1 MNKILSILAVWL
13 CSVTVFAQ
21 LNGGDDWTLPGHPGL
36 VTKKITVAVN
46 STDFG
51 TASATTATTYGAGV
65 YPVGSTV
72 ALSATPA
79 TGYHFV
85 NWTIGE
91 NAVST
96 NASYGYVMPDEDV
109 TVTANF
115 EPNKYKVA
123 FVSEGKTVKT
133 GYLAYKSEIE
143 LPADPIKE
151 GYAFRG
157 WNPAVD
163 ATVPAN
169 DVTYTAV
176 FDINKYNVVFTVDG
190 EEYSKASLEYGSE
203 ISVPDAPTKTGY
215 TFGGWTTDAT
225 VPAHDVTYDA
235 TFNVNSYNVIFNA
248 DNGTENTVFTLE
260 YGSAI
265 TAPDAPEK
273 EGYTF
278 AGWTPSVDGAT
289 VPANDITFTAN
300 WQVNSY
306 KLSFV
311 VDGVASESNVDFG
324 SAITLPA
331 APTKD
336 GYVFDGWTP
345 AVALTMP
352 AEDVTYTATWKLAKY
367 LVTFISDGVA
377 ISTATLEYGSEIVP
391 PTDPK
396 KKGYNFI
403 GWNPAVDATVPAHD
417 VTYTASFGKGAFL
430 VTFMVDDKVYS
441 TTSMDFGELIVLPE
455 DPTKVGYTFAGWDN
469 YTDGATV
476 PADNVTYTAKWNV
489 NKYTVAFVSE
499 GETVK
504 SDELDYGSAITL
516 PANPEKEG
524 YSFDSWTPVVAETV
538 PANDVT
544 YTATFKINKYNVT
557 FDVDG
562 KVFSTATLEYGSV
575 ITAPESI
582 PTKEGYTFKSWKD
595 YADGATVPAN
605 DITYVAEWTP
615 NKYVVTFVS
624 EGNIIQSES
633 LDFGSAIVVPDA
645 PEKEGYSFDG
655 WTPAVAETVPAN
667 DVTYTASFKINQY
680 VVTFKSDD
688 DVVKSETLDY
698 GTTITVPVAPTKE
711 GYTFTGWE
719 GYMEGATVPAEDV
732 TYTATWSINSYKVV
746 FIDDDTVK
754 SEILEYGAPII
765 APELSDKEGY
775 GFVGWFSKDGEDFK
789 EGFTVPTH
797 DITFY
802 SEWTLKYVSLKFI
815 VDGEI
820 YSDRGVPYGWPIVDW
835 LPDEPKKTGYT
846 FTGWVTETG
855 EEIGDKCLKEDM
867 ILTATWKINKYAV
880 TFVVGSDTIKSDSL
894 EYGAPI
900 VVPTV
905 LPKDGYELSAW
916 SPEVAE
922 VVPAEDVTYTASWI
936 INKYTVTFVSDGK
949 TVKSESLEYGAPITV
964 PDTPVKEGYT
974 FTGWTPE
981 VAETVPAEDVTY
993 TATWA
998 INSYKVTFIVDGEV
1012 VKSETL
1018 EYGAPIVA
1026 PTDLTKEG
1034 YVLSA
1039 WSPEVAETVPAND
1052 VTYTATWVVSV
1063 GIETVSLSD
1072 AKDGEYYTLQGV
1084 KIARPTKAGI
1094 YVHNGRK
1101 VALK

>member
-248 DNGTENTVFTLE
+248 DNGTENTVYTLE

-311 VDGVASESNVDFG
+311 VDGVATESSVDFG
-324 SAITLPA
+324 SPITTPDD
-331 APTKD
+331 PKKE
-336 GYVFDGWTP
+336 GYDFAGWTP
-345 AVALTMP
+345 AVAATMP

-367 LVTFISDGVA
+367 VVTFISDGVA

-476 PADNVTYTAKWNV
+476 PADNVTYTATWNV

-524 YSFDSWTPVVAETV
+524 YSFDSWTPAVAETV

-562 KVFSTATLEYGSV
+562 KVFSTATLEYGSA

-680 VVTFKSDD
+680 VVSFKSDD
-688 DVVKSETLDY
+688 EVVKSETLDY

-719 GYMEGATVPAEDV
+719 GYTEGVTVPAEDV
-732 TYTATWSINSYKVV
+732 TYNATWSINQY
-746 FIDDDTVK
+746 TV
-754 SEILEYGAPII
+754 
-765 APELSDKEGY
+765 
-775 GFVGWFSKDGEDFK
+775 
-789 EGFTVPTH
+789 T
-797 DITFY
+797 
-802 SEWTLKYVSLKFI
+802 FI
-815 VDGEI
+815 VDGDILKTETLD
-820 YSDRGVPYGWPIVDW
+820 YGSPVVAPDVPGKV
-835 LPDEPKKTGYT
+835 GYT
-846 FTGWVTETG
+846 F
-855 EEIGDKCLKEDM
+855 
-867 ILTATWKINKYAV
+867 
-880 TFVVGSDTIKSDSL
+880 DSWT
-894 EYGAPI
+894 P
-900 VVPTV
+900 V
-905 LPKDGYELSAW
+905 
-916 SPEVAE
+916 VAE
-922 VVPAEDVTYTASWI
+922 TVPAEDVTYVASWST
-936 INKYTVTFVSDGK
+936 NKYTVAFVVDGE
-949 TVKSESLEYGAPITV
+949 TVKSESLEYGTTIV
-964 PDTPVKEGYT
+964 LPDAPVKEGYT

-981 VAETVPAEDVTY
+981 VVETVPAEDVTY

-1039 WSPEVAETVPAND
+1039 WSPEVAEAVPAND

>member
-163 ATVPAN
+163 AIVPAN

-311 VDGVASESNVDFG
+311 VDGVATESSVDFG
-324 SAITLPA
+324 SPITTPDD
-331 APTKD
+331 PKKE
-336 GYVFDGWTP
+336 GYDFAGWTP
-345 AVALTMP
+345 AVAATMP

-367 LVTFISDGVA
+367 VVTFISDGVA

-476 PADNVTYTAKWNV
+476 PADNVTYTATWNV
-489 NKYTVAFVSE
+489 NKYNVSFVSE

-524 YSFDSWTPVVAETV
+524 YSFDSWTPAVAETV

-562 KVFSTATLEYGSV
+562 KVFSTATLEYGSA

-633 LDFGSAIVVPDA
+633 LDFGSAIVVPDV

-680 VVTFKSDD
+680 VVSFKSDD
-688 DVVKSETLDY
+688 EVVKSESLDY

-719 GYMEGATVPAEDV
+719 GYTEGVTVPAENV
-732 TYTATWSINSYKVV
+732 TYNATWSINQY
-746 FIDDDTVK
+746 TV
-754 SEILEYGAPII
+754 
-765 APELSDKEGY
+765 
-775 GFVGWFSKDGEDFK
+775 
-789 EGFTVPTH
+789 T
-797 DITFY
+797 
-802 SEWTLKYVSLKFI
+802 FI
-815 VDGEI
+815 VDGDILKTETLD
-820 YSDRGVPYGWPIVDW
+820 YGSPVVAPDVPGKV
-835 LPDEPKKTGYT
+835 GYT
-846 FTGWVTETG
+846 F
-855 EEIGDKCLKEDM
+855 
-867 ILTATWKINKYAV
+867 
-880 TFVVGSDTIKSDSL
+880 DS
-894 EYGAPI
+894 
-900 VVPTV
+900 
-905 LPKDGYELSAW
+905 
-916 SPEVAE
+916 
-922 VVPAEDVTYTASWI
+922 
-936 INKYTVTFVSDGK
+936 
-949 TVKSESLEYGAPITV
+949 
-964 PDTPVKEGYT
+964 
-974 FTGWTPE
+974 WTPA

-993 TATWA
+993 VATWSTNKYTIA
-998 INSYKVTFIVDGEV
+998 FVVDGETVKSESLEYGTTIVLPDAPIKEGYTFAGWSGYIDGATVPTEDVTYTASWTINKYTVAFV
-1012 VKSETL
+1012 VDGETIKSETL
-1018 EYGAPIVA
+1018 EYGTPIVA
-1026 PTDLTKEG
+1026 PTDLVKEG
-1034 YVLSA
+1034 YELSA

>member
-21 LNGGDDWTLPGHPGL
+21 LNGGDDWELPGSPGL
-36 VTKKITVAVN
+36 VTKKISVAVN
-46 STDFG
+46 GSDYG
-51 TASATTATTYGAGV
+51 SASATTATNYGANT

-72 ALSATPA
+72 ALSATA
-79 TGYHFV
+79 STGYHFV
-85 NWTIGE
+85 SWTVGE
-91 NAVST
+91 SVISES
-96 NASYGYVMPDEDV
+96 ASFGYTMPDEDV
-109 TVTANF
+109 TITANF
-115 EPNKYKVA
+115 APNKYKVV
-123 FVSEGKTVKT
+123 FISDDKIVKT
-133 GYLAYKSEIE
+133 GFFDYSSE
-143 LPADPIKE
+143 LVPPADPTKE
-151 GYAFRG
+151 GYSFRG

-163 ATVPAN
+163 ATVPAH
-169 DVTYTAV
+169 DATYTAV

-190 EEYSKASLEYGSE
+190 EEYSKSSLEYVAA
-203 ISVPDAPTKTGY
+203 IKTPDAPTKTGY
-215 TFGGWTTDAT
+215 TFGGWTTDET

-235 TFNVNSYNVIFNA
+235 TFNINSYNVTFNA

-278 AGWTPSVDGAT
+278 KGWTPSVDGAT

-311 VDGVASESNVDFG
+311 VDGVATESSVDFG
-324 SAITLPA
+324 SPITTPDD
-331 APTKD
+331 PKKE
-336 GYVFDGWTP
+336 GYDFAGWTP
-345 AVALTMP
+345 AVAATMP

-367 LVTFISDGVA
+367 LVTFISDGVS
-377 ISTATLEYGSEIVP
+377 ISSVSQEYGSEIVP
-391 PTDPK
+391 PADPK

-476 PADNVTYTAKWNV
+476 PADNVTYTATWNV
-489 NKYTVAFVSE
+489 NKYNVSFVSE

-524 YSFDSWTPVVAETV
+524 YSFDSWTPAVAETV

-562 KVFSTATLEYGSV
+562 KVFSTATLEYGSA

-605 DITYVAEWTP
+605 DVTYTAEWTA
-615 NKYVVTFVS
+615 NKYIVTFVS
-624 EGNIIQSES
+624 EGETVKSDE
-633 LDFGSAIVVPDA
+633 LDYGSAITLPDN
-645 PEKEGYSFDG
+645 PEKVGYSFDG

-680 VVTFKSDD
+680 TVTFKSGD
-688 DVVKSETLDY
+688 DVVKSESLDY

-719 GYMEGATVPAEDV
+719 GYTEGVTVPAEDV
-732 TYTATWSINSYKVV
+732 TYNATWSINQ
-746 FIDDDTVK
+746 
-754 SEILEYGAPII
+754 
-765 APELSDKEGY
+765 
-775 GFVGWFSKDGEDFK
+775 
-789 EGFTVPTH
+789 
-797 DITFY
+797 
-802 SEWTLKYVSLKFI
+802 
-815 VDGEI
+815 
-820 YSDRGVPYGWPIVDW
+820 
-835 LPDEPKKTGYT
+835 
-846 FTGWVTETG
+846 
-855 EEIGDKCLKEDM
+855 
-867 ILTATWKINKYAV
+867 
-880 TFVVGSDTIKSDSL
+880 
-894 EYGAPI
+894 
-900 VVPTV
+900 
-905 LPKDGYELSAW
+905 
-916 SPEVAE
+916 
-922 VVPAEDVTYTASWI
+922 
-936 INKYTVTFVSDGK
+936 YTVTFVVDGDILK
-949 TVKSESLEYGAPITV
+949 TETLDYGSPIVAPDV
-964 PDTPVKEGYT
+964 PDKVGYT
-974 FTGWTPE
+974 FDSWTPA

-993 TATWA
+993 VASWSTNKYTVAFVVDGETVKSESLEYGTTIVLPDAPIKEGYTFAGWSGYIDGATVPTEDVTYTATWK
-998 INSYKVTFIVDGEV
+998 INSYNVTFIVDGET
-1012 VKSETL
+1012 VKTETL

-1026 PTDLTKEG
+1026 PTDLVKEG
-1034 YVLSA
+1034 YELSA

-1052 VTYTATWVVSV
+1052 VTYTATWVVPV

-1072 AKDGEYYTLQGV
+1072 AKDGKYYTLQGV

-1094 YVHNGRK
+1094 YIHNGVK
-1101 VALK
+1101 VFVK

>member
-72 ALSATPA
+72 AISATPA

-278 AGWTPSVDGAT
+278 AGWTPSVDDAT

-311 VDGVASESNVDFG
+311 VDGVATESSVDFG
-324 SAITLPA
+324 SPITTPDD
-331 APTKD
+331 PKKE
-336 GYVFDGWTP
+336 GYDFAGWTP
-345 AVALTMP
+345 AVAATMP

-367 LVTFISDGVA
+367 VVTFISDGVA

-469 YTDGATV
+469 YIDGATV

-524 YSFDSWTPVVAETV
+524 YSFDSWTPAVAETV

-562 KVFSTATLEYGSV
+562 KVFSTATLEYGSA

-595 YADGATVPAN
+595 YAEGATVPAN

-680 VVTFKSDD
+680 VVSFKSDD
-688 DVVKSETLDY
+688 EVVKSETLDY

-719 GYMEGATVPAEDV
+719 GYTDGVTVPAEDV
-732 TYTATWSINSYKVV
+732 TYTATWTINQY
-746 FIDDDTVK
+746 TV
-754 SEILEYGAPII
+754 
-765 APELSDKEGY
+765 
-775 GFVGWFSKDGEDFK
+775 
-789 EGFTVPTH
+789 T
-797 DITFY
+797 
-802 SEWTLKYVSLKFI
+802 FI
-815 VDGEI
+815 VDGDILKTETLD
-820 YSDRGVPYGWPIVDW
+820 YGSLVVAPDVPDKV
-835 LPDEPKKTGYT
+835 GYT
-846 FTGWVTETG
+846 F
-855 EEIGDKCLKEDM
+855 
-867 ILTATWKINKYAV
+867 
-880 TFVVGSDTIKSDSL
+880 DSWTP
-894 EYGAPI
+894 A
-900 VVPTV
+900 
-905 LPKDGYELSAW
+905 
-916 SPEVAE
+916 VAE
-922 VVPAEDVTYTASWI
+922 TVPAEDVTYVASWST
-936 INKYTVTFVSDGK
+936 NKYIVAFVVDGE
-949 TVKSESLEYGAPITV
+949 TVKSESLEYGTTIVLPDAPIK
-964 PDTPVKEGYT
+964 DGYT
-974 FTGWTPE
+974 FAGWSGYIDG
-981 VAETVPAEDVTY
+981 ATVPTEDVTY

-1084 KIARPTKAGI
+1084 KIACPTKAGI

>member
-51 TASATTATTYGAGV
+51 TASATTATTYGACV

-72 ALSATPA
+72 AISATPA

-91 NAVST
+91 KAVST

-190 EEYSKASLEYGSE
+190 EEYSKSSLEYGAA
-203 ISVPDAPTKTGY
+203 IKTPDAPTKTGY
-215 TFGGWTTDAT
+215 TFGGWTTDET

-248 DNGTENTVFTLE
+248 DNGTENTVYTLE

-311 VDGVASESNVDFG
+311 VDGVATESSVDFG
-324 SAITLPA
+324 SPITTPDD
-331 APTKD
+331 PKKE
-336 GYVFDGWTP
+336 GYDFAGWTP
-345 AVALTMP
+345 AVAATMP
-352 AEDVTYTATWKLAKY
+352 AEDVTYMATWKLAKY
-367 LVTFISDGVA
+367 VVTFISDGVA

-489 NKYTVAFVSE
+489 NKYTIAFVSE

-524 YSFDSWTPVVAETV
+524 YSFDSWTPAVAETV

-680 VVTFKSDD
+680 TVTFKSGD
-688 DVVKSETLDY
+688 DVVKSESLDY

-719 GYMEGATVPAEDV
+719 GYTDGVTVPAEDV
-732 TYTATWSINSYKVV
+732 TYTATWTINQY
-746 FIDDDTVK
+746 TV
-754 SEILEYGAPII
+754 
-765 APELSDKEGY
+765 
-775 GFVGWFSKDGEDFK
+775 
-789 EGFTVPTH
+789 T
-797 DITFY
+797 
-802 SEWTLKYVSLKFI
+802 FI
-815 VDGEI
+815 VDGDILKTETLD
-820 YSDRGVPYGWPIVDW
+820 YGSLVVAPDVPDKV
-835 LPDEPKKTGYT
+835 GYT
-846 FTGWVTETG
+846 F
-855 EEIGDKCLKEDM
+855 
-867 ILTATWKINKYAV
+867 
-880 TFVVGSDTIKSDSL
+880 DS
-894 EYGAPI
+894 
-900 VVPTV
+900 
-905 LPKDGYELSAW
+905 
-916 SPEVAE
+916 
-922 VVPAEDVTYTASWI
+922 
-936 INKYTVTFVSDGK
+936 
-949 TVKSESLEYGAPITV
+949 
-964 PDTPVKEGYT
+964 
-974 FTGWTPE
+974 WTPA

-993 TATWA
+993 VASWSTNKYTVAF
-998 INSYKVTFIVDGEV
+998 VVDGET
-1012 VKSETL
+1012 VKSESLEYGTTIVLPDAPIKDGYTFAGWSGYIDGATVPTEDVTYTASWTINKYTVAFVVDGETIKSEIL

>member
-21 LNGGDDWTLPGHPGL
+21 LNGGDDWDLPGHPGL

-72 ALSATPA
+72 AISATPA

-215 TFGGWTTDAT
+215 TFGGWTTDVT

-311 VDGVASESNVDFG
+311 VDGVATESSVDFG
-324 SAITLPA
+324 SPITTPDD
-331 APTKD
+331 PKKE
-336 GYVFDGWTP
+336 GYDFAGWTP
-345 AVALTMP
+345 AVAATMP

-367 LVTFISDGVA
+367 VVTFISDGVA

-441 TTSMDFGELIVLPE
+441 ITSMDFGELIVLPE

-476 PADNVTYTAKWNV
+476 PADNVTYTATWNV
-489 NKYTVAFVSE
+489 NKYNVSFVSE

-516 PANPEKEG
+516 PAYPEKEG
-524 YSFDSWTPVVAETV
+524 YSFDSWTPAVAETV

-562 KVFSTATLEYGSV
+562 KVFSTATLEYGSA

-605 DITYVAEWTP
+605 DVTYVAEWTP

-680 VVTFKSDD
+680 TVTFKSDD
-688 DVVKSETLDY
+688 EVVKSETLDY

-719 GYMEGATVPAEDV
+719 GYTDGVTVPAEDV
-732 TYTATWSINSYKVV
+732 TYTATWTINQY
-746 FIDDDTVK
+746 TV
-754 SEILEYGAPII
+754 
-765 APELSDKEGY
+765 
-775 GFVGWFSKDGEDFK
+775 
-789 EGFTVPTH
+789 T
-797 DITFY
+797 
-802 SEWTLKYVSLKFI
+802 FI
-815 VDGEI
+815 VDGDILKTETLD
-820 YSDRGVPYGWPIVDW
+820 YGSLVVAPDVPDKV
-835 LPDEPKKTGYT
+835 GYT
-846 FTGWVTETG
+846 F
-855 EEIGDKCLKEDM
+855 
-867 ILTATWKINKYAV
+867 
-880 TFVVGSDTIKSDSL
+880 DS
-894 EYGAPI
+894 
-900 VVPTV
+900 
-905 LPKDGYELSAW
+905 
-916 SPEVAE
+916 
-922 VVPAEDVTYTASWI
+922 
-936 INKYTVTFVSDGK
+936 
-949 TVKSESLEYGAPITV
+949 
-964 PDTPVKEGYT
+964 
-974 FTGWTPE
+974 WTPA

-993 TATWA
+993 VASWSTNKYIVAF
-998 INSYKVTFIVDGEV
+998 VVDGETVKSESLEYGTTIVLPDAPIKDGYTFAGWSGYIDGATVPTEDVTYTASWTINKYTVAFV
-1012 VKSETL
+1012 VDGETIKSETL